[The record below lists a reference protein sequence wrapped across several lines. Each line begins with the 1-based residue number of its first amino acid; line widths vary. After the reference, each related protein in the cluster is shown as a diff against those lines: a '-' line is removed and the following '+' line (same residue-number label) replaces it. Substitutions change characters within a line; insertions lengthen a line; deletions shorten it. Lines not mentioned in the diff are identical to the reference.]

1 LKYSTRGNAKAF
13 PDKRQAV
20 GLIGDL
26 AVMAIANIRL
36 RDRVVVAP
44 S

>member
-1 LKYSTRGNAKAF
+1 LNYSTRGNAEAF

-26 AVMAIANIRL
+26 PAMAIANIRL